1 MKKIGLGKQFQ
12 VSGYFCLKQKSF
24 LWIVSEKFRKIFL
37 KDYLS
42 VSESISVHEI
52 QDLSA
57 GRTRTVRVRY
67 AHPHSAGF
75 LDHYYMPA

>member
-1 MKKIGLGKQFQ
+1 MKKVGLGKQPQ
-12 VSGYFCLKQKSF
+12 VSGDFCVEQKSF

-57 GRTRTVRVRY
+57 VRTRTVRVRY
-67 AHPHSAGF
+67 AHPHSADF
-75 LDHYYMPA
+75 W

>member
-1 MKKIGLGKQFQ
+1 MSYIYACGLYLEDFFHIENHCK
-12 VSGYFCLKQKSF
+12 
-24 LWIVSEKFRKIFL
+24 SEKFRKKNFL
-37 KDYLS
+37 KDFLS
-42 VSESISVHEI
+42 VSESVSVHGI

-75 LDHYYMPA
+75 L

>member
-1 MKKIGLGKQFQ
+1 MHLVYILKIFYHSK
-12 VSGYFCLKQKSF
+12 
-24 LWIVSEKFRKIFL
+24 SEKFRKIFL

-67 AHPHSAGF
+67 AHLHSVGF
-75 LDHYYMPA
+75 W

>member
-1 MKKIGLGKQFQ
+1 MRYIYACGLYLE
-12 VSGYFCLKQKSF
+12 SQKNLENFFF
-24 LWIVSEKFRKIFL
+24 LDF
-37 KDYLS
+37 LS
-42 VSESISVHEI
+42 VSESVSVHGI

-75 LDHYYMPA
+75 LEH